1 MKALIPESTTLSP
14 ASSTP
19 DRPIRDGFSGPVTVL
34 VVDDDISLRTT
45 TVMMLECLGFKTLSA
60 ANGLEAL
67 QQMEK
72 HPGVGAVLLD
82 VLMPVMDGEE
92 TFRQMRSMWAGVPV
106 ILISGFALS
115 EMAGRFDEPLPNGY
129 VQKPFTLAK
138 LAGAV
143 RGVLN

>member
-1 MKALIPESTTLSP
+1 MKALIPQSNSLDPTALTPVRP
-14 ASSTP
+14 AH
-19 DRPIRDGFSGPVTVL
+19 DGFSGPATVL

-45 TVMMLECLGFKTLSA
+45 TAMMLECLGFKTLAA

-72 HPGVGAVLLD
+72 HSGVGAVLLD

-92 TFRQMRSMWAGVPV
+92 TFRQMRNLWAGVPV
-106 ILISGFALS
+106 ILISGFELAQ
-115 EMAGRFDEPLPNGY
+115 MADRFGDPLPEGY
-129 VQKPFTLAK
+129 LQKPFTLAK